1 MAQPGPQEVLGSF
14 PLLRSHQH
22 FSLTGDDAGRLRET
36 TVISTSGFLLRVC
49 DIHHCSPAN

>member
-1 MAQPGPQEVLGSF
+1 MAQPGPREVLGSF